1 MSTNGDDAEARIDA
15 WVQEQLA
22 ASPAWSKEKWDTI
35 VAILEPSG
43 PEGIGAAQA
52 EVAREATEV
61 PSLLRSQLP
70 HGMA

>member
-1 MSTNGDDAEARIDA
+1 MSTNGDDTEARIDV

-35 VAILEPSG
+35 VAILESNS
-43 PEGIGAAQA
+43 PEGIGAAQTDM
-52 EVAREATEV
+52 AREAPEV